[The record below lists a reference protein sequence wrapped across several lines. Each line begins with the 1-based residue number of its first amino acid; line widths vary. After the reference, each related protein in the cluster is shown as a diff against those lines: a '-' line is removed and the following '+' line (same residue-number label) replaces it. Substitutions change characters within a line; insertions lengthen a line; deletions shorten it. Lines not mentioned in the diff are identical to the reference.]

1 MLINK
6 QHKCQGRAGE
16 KTLKIFPMLKLLNV
30 LDGLV
35 SNGGCSNSSLS
46 VCHGVTTQIICI
58 HVMCIQSVVFGL
70 HSWTVHFVDMKPILR
85 ARRGCSI
92 WKKRF

>member
-46 VCHGVTTQIICI
+46 VCHHTDHMHPCYV
-58 HVMCIQSVVFGL
+58 HPKRGL
-70 HSWTVHFVDMKPILR
+70 WTSLLDSSFCR
-85 ARRGCSI
+85 YETYTAR
-92 WKKRF
+92 